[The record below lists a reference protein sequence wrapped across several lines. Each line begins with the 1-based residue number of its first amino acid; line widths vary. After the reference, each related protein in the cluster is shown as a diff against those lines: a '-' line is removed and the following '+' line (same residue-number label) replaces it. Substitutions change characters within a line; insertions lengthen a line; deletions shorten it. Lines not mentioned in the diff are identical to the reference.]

1 MRSTYFIPLIILI
14 FAPTL
19 YGQSDFPL
27 TLMSWE
33 VGKETRTAL
42 VHLPKLKEEPTA
54 PLVFVWHGHGGKSQG
69 AARQFR
75 IHQQWPNA
83 IVVYPQ
89 GLPTPSKL
97 IDPEGLRSGW
107 SSGEPAETNR
117 DLQFF
122 DVMLE
127 DLIGKGIV
135 DVEMV
140 YATGH
145 SNGGGFTYNL
155 LVERGKRLA
164 AIAPSSSASSR
175 HRGRAFPKIPIFHLA
190 GRNDRLVK
198 MEWQKATIEY
208 LQRLYECGSPRQW
221 GGHSDCTK
229 YTSQSGNILVT
240 YVHEG
245 AHKMPSD
252 AGVLIAR
259 FFQEHAESVLMRRRT
274 LAESNIGSRHK
285 RKVVSEGPTLYEL
298 RTYTA
303 AEGKLK
309 DLESRFRDHTMG
321 LFERHGIIN
330 IAYWKPTDTPNT
342 LVYLVGHRDRDSAN
356 KSWRLFMNDPEWRAV
371 FKKSRVDGPLVV
383 NIESVFLRST
393 DYSPM
398 P

>member
-1 MRSTYFIPLIILI
+1 MRIPCCVVFILLILK
-14 FAPTL
+14 
-19 YGQSDFPL
+19 SDLHAQLSPSL
-27 TLMSWE
+27 SEMKWNINNE
-33 VGKETRTAL
+33 ERTAL
-42 VHLPKLKEEPTA
+42 VHLPELKEGSTA
-54 PLVFVWHGHGGKSQG
+54 PLVFVWHGHGGRSQG
-69 AARQFR
+69 AARQFG
-75 IHQQWPNA
+75 IHKEWPKA

-97 IDPEGLRSGW
+97 TDPEGLRSGW
-107 SSGEPAETNR
+107 NPGGPAETNR

-127 DLIGKGIV
+127 DLISKGIV

-155 LVERGKRLA
+155 LIERGKRLA

-175 HRGRAFPKIPIFHLA
+175 HRGRTFPKIPIFHLA

-198 MEWQKATIEY
+198 IEWQKATIDY
-208 LQRLYECGSPRQW
+208 LHRLYECGFSKQW
-221 GGHSDCTK
+221 GGRSDCTK
-229 YTSQSGNILVT
+229 YTSQSGNVLVT
-240 YVHEG
+240 CVHEG
-245 AHKMPSD
+245 THKMPSD
-252 AGVLIAR
+252 AGSLIVR
-259 FFQEHAESVLMRRRT
+259 FFQEHAGSVRMRRSPIE
-274 LAESNIGSRHK
+274 ASNIGSTHK
-285 RKVVSEGPTLYEL
+285 GKGALGGPTLYEL

-303 AEGKLK
+303 AEGKLS
-309 DLESRFRDHTMG
+309 DLESRFRDHTMD
-321 LFERHGIIN
+321 LFERHGIRN

-342 LVYLVGHRDRDSAN
+342 LVYLVGHRDRASATQ
-356 KSWRLFMNDPEWRAV
+356 SWRLFMNDPEWRVV
-371 FKKSRVDGPLVV
+371 FNNSRVDGPLVV